1 MTETFK
7 YYFED
12 FEPGHMTEVKGPTLT
27 KEEIVEFASRFDPQP
42 FHVDEE
48 KARQS
53 MYHGIIASGWHT
65 VSLCM
70 RMICDAYLLDSA
82 SMGSSGV
89 DQIRWLIPVR
99 PGDSI
104 SLRMTVLETKPS
116 RTRPEMGIVRHRWDV
131 FNQNQEL
138 VMEMT
143 GTGLFRR
150 RDPAARGS
158 GG

>member
-1 MTETFK
+1 MTEAFK

-12 FEPGHMTEVKGPTLT
+12 FEPGHMMELKGPTISQ
-27 KEEIVEFASRFDPQP
+27 EEIVEFASRYDPQP

-48 KARQS
+48 KAKQS
-53 MYHGIIASGWHT
+53 VYHGIIASGWHT

-70 RMICDAYLLDSA
+70 RMICDAYLLESA

-89 DQIRWLIPVR
+89 DQVRWLIPVR
-99 PGDSI
+99 PGDT
-104 SLRMTVLETKPS
+104 LAMRMTVLETNPS

-143 GTGLFRR
+143 GVGFFRR
-150 RDPAARGS
+150 RNPAPRGPA
-158 GG
+158 G

>member
-1 MTETFK
+1 MSTDFK

-12 FEPGHMTEVKGPTLT
+12 FEPGHTIEIDGPTIT
-27 KEEIVEFASRFDPQP
+27 QQEIVDFASKFDPQP

-48 KARQS
+48 KAKHS
-53 MYHGIIASGWHT
+53 IYHGIIASGWHT
-65 VSLCM
+65 VAVCM

-89 DQIRWLIPVR
+89 EELRWLHPVR
-99 PGDSI
+99 PGDK
-104 SLRMTVLETKPS
+104 LAMRMTVLETKS
-116 RTRPEMGIVRHRWDV
+116 SKTRPQMGIVHHRWDV

-143 GTGLFRR
+143 GVGLYRR
-150 RDPAARGS
+150 RIPGAPGAE
-158 GG
+158 

>member
-48 KARQS
+48 RAKS
-53 MYHGIIASGWHT
+53 SIYHGIIASGWHT

-89 DQIRWLIPVR
+89 DQVRWLIPVR

-104 SLRMTVLETKPS
+104 SLRMTVLETKAS

-143 GTGLFRR
+143 GIGLYRR
-150 RDPAARGS
+150 RDPAPRGS
-158 GG
+158 AG

>member
-1 MTETFK
+1 MTESFK

-12 FEPGHMTEVKGPTLT
+12 FAPGHMTEIPGPTVSR
-27 KEEIVEFASRFDPQP
+27 EEIVEFASRYDPQP
-42 FHVDEE
+42 FHVDEQ
-48 KARQS
+48 KAQHS
-53 MYHGIIASGWHT
+53 IYHGIIASGWHT

-70 RMICDAYLLDSA
+70 RMICDAYLLEAA

-89 DQIRWLIPVR
+89 DQVRWLIPVR
-99 PGDSI
+99 PGDTLSM
-104 SLRMTVLETKPS
+104 RMTVLETKAS

-143 GTGLFRR
+143 GIGLYRR
-150 RDPAARGS
+150 RNPAARGAAE
-158 GG
+158 

>member
-1 MTETFK
+1 MTEAFK

-12 FEPGHMTEVKGPTLT
+12 FEPGHMTELKGPTVS
-27 KEEIVEFASRFDPQP
+27 KEDIVEFASRYDPQP

-48 KARQS
+48 KAKQS

-70 RMICDAYLLDSA
+70 RMICDAYLLDAA

-89 DQIRWLIPVR
+89 DQVRWLIPVR
-99 PGDSI
+99 PGDTLSM
-104 SLRMTVLETKPS
+104 RMTVLETKSS

-143 GTGLFRR
+143 GVGLYRR
-150 RDPAARGS
+150 RTPAARDPAG
-158 GG
+158 

>member
-1 MTETFK
+1 MTEPFK

-12 FEPGHMTEVKGPTLT
+12 FAPGQMTEIPGPTVSR
-27 KEEIVEFASRFDPQP
+27 EEIVEFASRYDPQP

-48 KARQS
+48 KAQRS
-53 MYHGIIASGWHT
+53 IYHGIIASGWLT

-70 RMICDAYLLDSA
+70 RMICDAYLLEAA

-89 DQIRWLIPVR
+89 DQVRWLIPVR
-99 PGDSI
+99 PGDTLSM
-104 SLRMTVLETKPS
+104 RMTVLETKTS

-143 GTGLFRR
+143 GIGLYRR
-150 RDPAARGS
+150 RNPAARGAA
-158 GG
+158 G

>member
-1 MTETFK
+1 MTESFK

-12 FEPGHMTEVKGPTLT
+12 FEPGHMTEIQGPTLT
-27 KEEIVEFASRFDPQP
+27 REEIVEFASRFDPQP

-48 KARQS
+48 KAKQS
-53 MYHGIIASGWHT
+53 IYRGIIASGWHT

-99 PGDSI
+99 PGDAI
-104 SLRMTVLETKPS
+104 SLRMTVLETNVSK
-116 RTRPEMGIVRHRWDV
+116 TRPEMGIVRHRWDV

-150 RDPAARGS
+150 RNPAVRGS
-158 GG
+158 AG

>member
-12 FEPGHMTEVKGPTLT
+12 FEPGHMTELKGPTVS
-27 KEEIVEFASRFDPQP
+27 KDDIVEFASRYDPQP

-48 KARQS
+48 RAKQS

-70 RMICDAYLLDSA
+70 RMICDAYLLDAA

-89 DQIRWLIPVR
+89 DQVRWLIPVR
-99 PGDSI
+99 PGDTLSM
-104 SLRMTVLETKPS
+104 RMTVLETKSS

-143 GTGLFRR
+143 GVGLYRR
-150 RDPAARGS
+150 RTPAARDPAG
-158 GG
+158 

>member
-1 MTETFK
+1 MTEALK

-12 FEPGHMTEVKGPTLT
+12 FEPGHMMELKGPTISQ
-27 KEEIVEFASRFDPQP
+27 EEIVEFASRYDPQP

-48 KARQS
+48 KAKQS
-53 MYHGIIASGWHT
+53 VYHGIIASGWHT

-70 RMICDAYLLDSA
+70 RMICDAYLLESA

-89 DQIRWLIPVR
+89 DQVRWLIPVR
-99 PGDSI
+99 PGDT
-104 SLRMTVLETKPS
+104 LAMRMTVLETNPS

-143 GTGLFRR
+143 GVGFFRR
-150 RDPAARGS
+150 RNPAARGS
-158 GG
+158 AG

>member
-1 MTETFK
+1 MSETFK

-12 FEPGHMTEVKGPTLT
+12 FEPGHMTELEGPTVS
-27 KEEIVEFASRFDPQP
+27 KEEIIEFASRYDPQP

-48 KARQS
+48 KAKHS
-53 MYHGIIASGWHT
+53 NYHGIIASGWHT

-70 RMICDAYLLDSA
+70 RMICDAYLLEAA

-89 DQIRWLIPVR
+89 DQVRWLIPVR
-99 PGDSI
+99 PGDTLSM
-104 SLRMTVLETKPS
+104 RMTVLETKSS

-143 GTGLFRR
+143 GVGLYRR
-150 RDPAARGS
+150 RTPAARDSAG
-158 GG
+158 

>member
-1 MTETFK
+1 MTEAFK

-12 FEPGHMTEVKGPTLT
+12 FEPGHMMELKGPTISQ
-27 KEEIVEFASRFDPQP
+27 EEIVEFASRYDPQP

-48 KARQS
+48 KAKQS
-53 MYHGIIASGWHT
+53 VYHGIIASGWHT

-70 RMICDAYLLDSA
+70 RMICDAYLLESA

-89 DQIRWLIPVR
+89 DQVRWLIPVR
-99 PGDSI
+99 PGDT
-104 SLRMTVLETKPS
+104 LAMRMTVLETNPS

-143 GTGLFRR
+143 GVGFFRR
-150 RDPAARGS
+150 RNPAARGS
-158 GG
+158 AG

>member
-1 MTETFK
+1 MTEPFK

-12 FEPGHMTEVKGPTLT
+12 FEPGHMTEIPGPTVS
-27 KEEIVEFASRFDPQP
+27 KEEIIEFASRYDPQP

-48 KARQS
+48 KAKDS
-53 MYHGIIASGWHT
+53 IYHGIIASGWHT

-70 RMICDAYLLDSA
+70 RMICDAYLLEAA

-89 DQIRWLIPVR
+89 DQVRWLIPVR
-99 PGDSI
+99 PGDTL
-104 SLRMTVLETKPS
+104 SLRMTVLETKVS

-143 GTGLFRR
+143 GIGLYRVR
-150 RDPAARGS
+150 NPAPRDPAG
-158 GG
+158 

>member
-1 MTETFK
+1 MTEPFK

-12 FEPGHMTEVKGPTLT
+12 FEPGHMTEVKGPTVS
-27 KEEIVEFASRFDPQP
+27 KEEIVEFASRYDPQP

-48 KARQS
+48 KAKGS
-53 MYHGIIASGWHT
+53 IYHGIIASGWHT

-70 RMICDAYLLDSA
+70 RMICDAYLLEAA

-89 DQIRWLIPVR
+89 DQVRWLIPVR
-99 PGDSI
+99 PGDTL
-104 SLRMTVLETKPS
+104 SLRMTVLETKAS

-143 GTGLFRR
+143 GIGLYRR
-150 RDPAARGS
+150 RNPAASGS
-158 GG
+158 AG